1 MTSPTVTNQCM
12 EELEMKSG
20 NLSVWE
26 GGYRG
31 GAQWLSKKNEVLI
44 RPMRIGPLS
53 GTVPANG
60 GGCKEGGPPGW
71 KGLISSSG
79 LSWDKQKMGRE

>member
-1 MTSPTVTNQCM
+1 MGRKPGEGMTSPAVTNQCM

-20 NLSVWE
+20 NLEGASQGVGR

-44 RPMRIGPLS
+44 RPMRIGPLH
-53 GTVPANG
+53 GTVPANVA
-60 GGCKEGGPPGW
+60 
-71 KGLISSSG
+71 
-79 LSWDKQKMGRE
+79 

>member
-1 MTSPTVTNQCM
+1 MSPLFTDGKEARRGNDLPRSHKPVHGGAGD
-12 EELEMKSG
+12 EVRESG
-20 NLSVWE
+20 GSLSGCGK

-44 RPMRIGPLS
+44 RPMRIGPLH

-60 GGCKEGGPPGW
+60 A
-71 KGLISSSG
+71 
-79 LSWDKQKMGRE
+79 